1 MMSSAGWRPPVGKSS
16 IKSFCLFVAAAG
28 ALIGGCA
35 ERPTGSALP
44 EGPTQGLAK
53 DIDPAIRYASPSGR
67 YGRPS
72 SAKAVES
79 DAR

>member
-1 MMSSAGWRPPVGKSS
+1 MMGSAGRRPPVKSS
-16 IKSFCLFVAAAG
+16 IKSFCLFAAAAG
-28 ALIGGCA
+28 AMIGGCA

-44 EGPTQGLAK
+44 EGTQGLAK

-72 SAKAVES
+72 SGKAVES